1 MFGRGFGCIF
11 NIKCGVVRIQLYG
24 ESEGESRERGQMA
37 THRNRHGL
45 EEERRARA
53 IDDLAEFEDFK
64 ASLLPKL
71 RQMVREG
78 WSADRI
84 RREVGPYIAARIAGM
99 ALLGN
104 IKSASTLKA
113 AQDTLDRL
121 EGKAVQ
127 RVEQKTIY
135 AQMSKA
141 ELAALV
147 LQKLKDARIIDAN
160 GRIIR
165 DIEPVP
171 LSSIPD
177 AHKK

>member
-1 MFGRGFGCIF
+1 
-11 NIKCGVVRIQLYG
+11 
-24 ESEGESRERGQMA
+24 MA

-45 EEERRARA
+45 EEERRARS
-53 IDDLAEFEDFK
+53 IDDLAEFDEFK
-64 ASLLPKL
+64 SDLLPKL
-71 RQMVREG
+71 RQMIREG
-78 WSADRI
+78 WSADKI

-113 AQDTLDRL
+113 AQDTMDRL

-135 AQMSKA
+135 AHMSKK
-141 ELAALV
+141 ELAALA
-147 LQKLKDARIIDAN
+147 LQKLLDAKIIDST

-165 DIEPVP
+165 DDIESLPKRP
-171 LSSIPD
+171 SSSEND
-177 AHKK
+177 KSD